1 MGQRPIQLNAPA
13 VMPWRGPPA
22 APIRRS
28 GHRFYLLPRLAL
40 AGCPSSSAT
49 LKNGVENM
57 LMHYVPEVKG
67 IVQVKDEAAHVGDA
81 EFAAL
86 DARVAAA
93 AAPAS

>member
-1 MGQRPIQLNAPA
+1 MRPEQGARAADLRWRRAALPA
-13 VMPWRGPPA
+13 CHRHLPARAQPPL
-22 APIRRS
+22 S
-28 GHRFYLLPRLAL
+28 HL

-67 IVQVKDEAAHVGDA
+67 IVQVKDEAARVGDA

-93 AAPAS
+93 TTPPAS

>member
-1 MGQRPIQLNAPA
+1 
-13 VMPWRGPPA
+13 MPSRGPQPPPFAVPA
-22 APIRRS
+22 TIFHCYTGS
-28 GHRFYLLPRLAL
+28 LSLSL

-93 AAPAS
+93 APPPPAS

>member
-1 MGQRPIQLNAPA
+1 MRRRDER
-13 VMPWRGPPA
+13 RGPASSAALPA
-22 APIRRS
+22 AMLFP
-28 GHRFYLLPRLAL
+28 PRAL

-67 IVQVKDEAAHVGDA
+67 IVQVKDEAARVGDA

-86 DARVAAA
+86 DARVAASP
-93 AAPAS
+93 PAS